1 MALMLQ
7 ETLGRS
13 LYGAFGRAVRAS
25 VKARNGEYCA
35 IYAPS
40 LAWILKQ
47 EQSIYW
53 GTRGPNDY
61 NVLLD
66 LCVEAIRMAKE
77 VGYPPH
83 LSEGLVTAENIMR
96 EFDYKV

>member
-1 MALMLQ
+1 MSLMLQ
-7 ETLGRS
+7 ETLGVS

-47 EQSIYW
+47 EGANYW
-53 GTRGPNDY
+53 GTIGPNNF

-66 LCVEAIRMAKE
+66 LCVEAVRIAN
-77 VGYPPH
+77 
-83 LSEGLVTAENIMR
+83 SEGCPAPLREGLLEAENILR
-96 EFDYKV
+96 EMDQVI